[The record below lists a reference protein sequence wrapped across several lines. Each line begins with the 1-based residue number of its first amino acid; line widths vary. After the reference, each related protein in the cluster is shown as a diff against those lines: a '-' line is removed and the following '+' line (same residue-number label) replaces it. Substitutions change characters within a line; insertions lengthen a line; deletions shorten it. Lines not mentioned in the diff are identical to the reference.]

1 MPYQRVKLSI
11 SPKQQKA
18 ALKGAK
24 IRLPTTSIGT
34 GQLVLLHPLNYKKV
48 VNAKGGINLELSPGE
63 MMATAAH
70 HGIIPTPT
78 GSDMSGAGIFDSIWS
93 GIKSVGNFLKDT
105 GVASTLADV
114 AQEAAKP
121 FVGDTIANAA
131 RGALKGATGVGLKAK
146 KRGKSSGLYLGKAG
160 GSGLYL

>member
-1 MPYQRVKLSI
+1 MPYQGVKLSI
-11 SPKQQKA
+11 TPKQQRA

-24 IRLPTTSIGT
+24 IRLPVTSIGT

-63 MMATAAH
+63 MMATAHH
-70 HGIIPTPT
+70 HGVIPPP
-78 GSDMSGAGIFDSIWS
+78 SDMSGAGIFDSIWN

-131 RGALKGATGVGLKAK
+131 RGALKGATGVGLMTK

-160 GSGLYL
+160 GSGNGLYL

>member
-11 SPKQQKA
+11 TPKQQKA
-18 ALKGAK
+18 ALKGAR

-70 HGIIPTPT
+70 HGLVSTPSDVS
-78 GSDMSGAGIFDSIWS
+78 GSGIFDSIWN
-93 GIKSVGNFLKDT
+93 GIKSVGKFLKDT
-105 GVASTLADV
+105 GVASTLADA
-114 AQEAAKP
+114 AQEVATP
-121 FVGDTIANAA
+121 FVGETVAKAA
-131 RGALKGATGVGLKAK
+131 RGALRGVTGVGLK
-146 KRGKSSGLYLGKAG
+146 GKGRSRRAEMGTGLYL
-160 GSGLYL
+160 